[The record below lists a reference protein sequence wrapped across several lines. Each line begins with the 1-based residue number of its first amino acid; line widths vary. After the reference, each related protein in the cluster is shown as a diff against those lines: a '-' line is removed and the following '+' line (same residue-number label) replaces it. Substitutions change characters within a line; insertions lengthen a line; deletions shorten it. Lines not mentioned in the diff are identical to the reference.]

1 MPESKAL
8 LHRLSQSIHRHGRG
22 LLVCLVVALAVQ
34 FISEHYGG
42 PALLYALM
50 LGLALNFLGNDD
62 RLRPGIDLCSRSV
75 LRLGV
80 ALLGAR
86 ISVSQVQSLGWP
98 VAAFTVIAVILTVG
112 FGVVLA
118 RCLRRHRDEGLI
130 SGCAVGI
137 CGASAALAA
146 ASVLPQ
152 TRENERFTMM
162 ALISVTLLSSMA
174 MLGYPLIARLLDM
187 APAQAG
193 IFFGAAIHDVAQVVA
208 AGMLLSEA
216 GNTAAA
222 DNATIVKLMRV
233 LMLLPVVLV
242 IALVVRRG
250 QLPEQMALDEA
261 PASQSIPF
269 VPTFLLAFVV
279 LMLLNSVALIPANWA
294 LMAAEASRFLL
305 VMAIAAVALKT
316 DLRSLASVGKTGVIL
331 MVSETAF
338 LATLVLAAI
347 QLRLL

>member
-1 MPESKAL
+1 MPERKAL
-8 LHRLSQSIHRHGRG
+8 LQRLSQSIHRHGRG

-50 LGLALNFLGNDD
+50 LGLALNFLGGDE

-174 MLGYPLIARLLDM
+174 MLGYPLIATWCPPRQVSSSERPFTMLRRWWL
-187 APAQAG
+187 PACC
-193 IFFGAAIHDVAQVVA
+193 FP
-208 AGMLLSEA
+208 
-216 GNTAAA
+216 
-222 DNATIVKLMRV
+222 R
-233 LMLLPVVLV
+233 
-242 IALVVRRG
+242 
-250 QLPEQMALDEA
+250 PETPLR
-261 PASQSIPF
+261 
-269 VPTFLLAFVV
+269 PTTPP
-279 LMLLNSVALIPANWA
+279 S
-294 LMAAEASRFLL
+294 S
-305 VMAIAAVALKT
+305 
-316 DLRSLASVGKTGVIL
+316 SLC
-331 MVSETAF
+331 VS
-338 LATLVLAAI
+338 
-347 QLRLL
+347 

>member
-1 MPESKAL
+1 M
-8 LHRLSQSIHRHGRG
+8 
-22 LLVCLVVALAVQ
+22 
-34 FISEHYGG
+34 
-42 PALLYALM
+42 
-50 LGLALNFLGNDD
+50 
-62 RLRPGIDLCSRSV
+62 
-75 LRLGV
+75 
-80 ALLGAR
+80 LGAR

-279 LMLLNSVALIPANWA
+279 LMLLNSAALIPANWA

-316 DLRSLASVGKTGVIL
+316 DLRSLASVGKIGVIL